1 MGEILPYWKHP
12 MKQEGHLQATC
23 WRTSFQPWS
32 QPPVQSRHRLLWS
45 TPLAHSR
52 SYFLSSLTDFSPC
65 IHANSKFDIQ
75 FSFLVLQGPSCSV
88 EKQKKKLEFFPFTFE
103 CSSLCLDLSFHD
115 CSFSFHDQL
124 LLRWFYSIGFE
135 WMHRLSAPEKHK
147 HCCRWIYPWLSAR
160 SPQQWPCP
168 PHCYSLLP
176 WAPT

>member
-32 QPPVQSRHRLLWS
+32 QPLVQSRHRLLWS

-88 EKQKKKLEFFPFTFE
+88 EKQNKKVRILPI
-103 CSSLCLDLSFHD
+103 H
-115 CSFSFHDQL
+115 
-124 LLRWFYSIGFE
+124 LRMFLFVLGLIF
-135 WMHRLSAPEKHK
+135 
-147 HCCRWIYPWLSAR
+147 PWLLFFFSWSAAAAVVLLNR
-160 SPQQWPCP
+160 LRMNAP
-168 PHCYSLLP
+168 PFCT
-176 WAPT
+176 WEA